1 MEKRG
6 SFGEI
11 SNIMIN
17 ETSEIIRDIDSKQG
31 APDEEAQK
39 LKQELKLKEEVLLKK
54 TEEFHF
60 LQNSLEKENH
70 SLKEEINKFKGFEEL
85 KEKYQNLDRKYNAL
99 EKDFITAKAILL
111 ININIFFILYL
122 YSSIGHKMMGIQ
134 KN

>member
-1 MEKRG
+1 M
-6 SFGEI
+6 
-11 SNIMIN
+11 
-17 ETSEIIRDIDSKQG
+17 